1 MKKIATILLLAFSIF
16 VNAQVKIPA
25 PVGYSY
31 TNSVDQRVLK
41 SIYNY
46 GSLIFAVAYQ
56 NGNSTNPISMFKVNM
71 DDSSVTQ
78 IQLPNGSFSDLAF
91 GAFKNLG
98 AYNNKFYF
106 QSNNAIYEINI
117 DTNICSFLFNVSGG
131 YINYCL
137 FNGKIYYEDK
147 YYDITSNQH
156 YQFYTNTYPPIDP
169 NITNY
174 YYFNSYYTI
183 YNNELYTIRG
193 RSTSLWSS
201 PISNCVI
208 KIGSSGSF
216 STLTADVNNVFYM
229 PTFSYPFVDFEFTN
243 NRIFFEKND
252 YNNMVGLFQERSLI
266 STNLS
271 GGSLNTLHTNFS
283 NAYYDSSLTKDN
295 LLYFRPVLTGNT
307 ILRTDGINVTDTG
320 ISSEIGFITITNENS
335 KYSRFKVFNND
346 IIGLKRFN
354 DTNNYQQND
363 FFKSTDLAL
372 ANTTLLSSCSSNNLL
387 PSCIIEPKNMIE
399 YNGYL
404 YFHNTYMDWGLF
416 RFDGTTFTKFNIPSA
431 NEMYQSSPL
440 GDAYAFN
447 NFLYYS
453 TNYGLYKI
461 DLSTLS
467 NTNFQQKNNITF
479 SPNPTNSQITFEQEV
494 SGLEIFDISG
504 KKVKSFQNT
513 NTIFDV
519 SDLEKG
525 IYFLKGKTVEGN
537 EFNEKLIK
545 E

>member
-1 MKKIATILLLAFSIF
+1 MFF

-46 GSLIFAVAYQ
+46 GNLIFAVAYQ
-56 NGNSTNPISMFKVNM
+56 DGISSNQLSLFKVNI

-78 IQLPNGSFSDLAF
+78 IQLPSGSFSDLNSF
-91 GAFKNLG
+91 QAFKNLG

-117 DTNICSFLFNVSGG
+117 VTNICSFLFNISGG

-243 NRIFFEKND
+243 NRVFFEKHD
-252 YNNMVGLFQERSLI
+252 YNNMVSGFQERSLI

-307 ILRTDGINVTDTG
+307 ILRTDGVNVTDTG
-320 ISSEIGFITITNENS
+320 ISDEIGFVIVGNEDS

-346 IIGLKRFN
+346 IIGNKRFN
-354 DTNNYQQND
+354 DTNGYQQYE
-363 FFKSTDLAL
+363 FFKSTDLSL
-372 ANTTLLSSCSSNNLL
+372 ANTTVLNSCSNNNLTTSCL
-387 PSCIIEPKNMIE
+387 PETKNIIE
-399 YNGYL
+399 YNGNL
-404 YFHNTYMDWGLF
+404 YFHNSLGDWGIF
-416 RFDGTTFTKFNIPSA
+416 KYDGINITELNIPST
-431 NEMYQSSPL
+431 NEMFNSAPL
-440 GDAYAFN
+440 GDAYAYN

-453 TNYGLYKI
+453 TNLGLFKI
-461 DLSTLS
+461 DLSTAFLS
-467 NTNFQQKNNITF
+467 TQETPKSTLKLY
-479 SPNPTNSQITFEQEV
+479 PNPTKSTLSFSEELTDIKIIDMGGKQVSATQSKTKTISVEKLPKGNYLIT
-494 SGLEIFDISG
+494 G
-504 KKVKSFQNT
+504 KNKN
-513 NTIFDV
+513 
-519 SDLEKG
+519 
-525 IYFLKGKTVEGN
+525 GKTITVK
-537 EFNEKLIK
+537 FIK